1 MKQKGVSSLG
11 QLVMPDDSPIL
22 TPSCKSLVE
31 HCLFLFAIPG
41 TLLESLS
48 SVSVHELSQ
57 HPSLWCLI
65 ILGSSFIWSLGRVTA
80 YSPSGGVVPG
90 LEVGVGMVL
99 GRDISSLSINQ
110 EAHGFVFSTAWT
122 CLLR

>member
-1 MKQKGVSSLG
+1 
-11 QLVMPDDSPIL
+11 MPDDSPIL

-31 HCLFLFAIPG
+31 RCLFLFAIPG

-65 ILGSSFIWSLGRVTA
+65 VLGSSFIWSLGRVTA
-80 YSPSGGVVPG
+80 YSPSDGVVPG